1 LLDTF
6 SCISQGV
13 IPYGAQMLVAISAAH
28 ELGFEVS
35 AFDII
40 PNLFYPG
47 FLLISSL
54 FFIFI
59 IPQKNM

>member
-1 LLDTF
+1 
-6 SCISQGV
+6 
-13 IPYGAQMLVAISAAH
+13 MLVAISAAG

-47 FLLISSL
+47 LLLVSSL
-54 FFIFI
+54 IFIFLV
-59 IPQKNM
+59 PQKKEK